1 MTDTKTP
8 YSDAGDGR
16 IFGADGKL
24 IAQAMGLHSADE
36 CLAHIAFIV
45 RACNAHE
52 ALVGAVKS
60 AIDELGETHIGSLP
74 SCSSCSTVDELKA
87 ALALA

>member
-8 YSDAGDGR
+8 FIDAGDGR

-36 CLAHIAFIV
+36 CLANIAFIV

-52 ALVGAVKS
+52 AMVEACKAGLDLIENPNTQKNFRV
-60 AIDELGETHIGSLP
+60 L
-74 SCSSCSTVDELKA
+74 STIKQLKA
-87 ALALA
+87 ALSLA